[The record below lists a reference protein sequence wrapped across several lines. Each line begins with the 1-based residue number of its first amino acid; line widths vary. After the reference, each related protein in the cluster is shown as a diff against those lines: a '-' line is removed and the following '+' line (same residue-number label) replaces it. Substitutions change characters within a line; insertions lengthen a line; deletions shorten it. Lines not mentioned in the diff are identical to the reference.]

1 EDEHGLELNLGAE
14 AIFPVYEGVDLT
26 AAAEY
31 GMAKD
36 LLYEATPWSKAIV
49 SAGLDAKITPK
60 LSVDIDGEYQRLN
73 RFYLPKGGNVY
84 EQYEYAPVTNIIGE
98 INWNYDITTNTV
110 LKLGAKVIK
119 SDVDDNPDN
128 SYIARVVTGSL
139 KVTF

>member
-1 EDEHGLELNLGAE
+1 AE

-36 LLYEATPWSKAIV
+36 LLIEGTPWTKAIV
-49 SAGLDAKITPK
+49 GAGLGAKITPK
-60 LSVDIDGEYQRLN
+60 LSVDIDGEYQRLD
-73 RFYLPKGGNVY
+73 RFYLVGDKYVRY
-84 EQYEYAPVTNIIGE
+84 EDPDGSGPYVPVTNLIGE
-98 INWNYDITTNTV
+98 INWDYDITTNTV

-119 SDVDDNPDN
+119 SDVDDNPNN